1 MKNLLSITAFIL
13 LIGGISAQ
21 KKGERE
27 VIKMSA
33 SIQETPASITLS
45 WNKIANVSNYRIYR
59 RNDLDTARWGSPV
72 KLNLIDDTTYTDSDV
87 KVGKGYEY
95 YVTANSSSTSFHGY
109 LYSGIK
115 KEAEFYMGNA
125 LLLID
130 DSYQNVLA
138 SEISRL
144 EDDLINEGW
153 NVTRAFIPRTMNAKD
168 VKSRIDLES
177 QNIDSRLKTIF
188 IIGHVAVPYSGD
200 YGGDLPPPD
209 GHVVGSGGHTGA
221 WSADTYYACFD
232 GNWTDTKVTNT
243 TGSRSRNYNT
253 VGDGKLDQSRL
264 PGNVNYEIGRVDLF
278 DMPAFSKSDTE
289 LVRDYLNRNHNYRTG
304 KSTTIKRALV
314 DDNFAGLNLS
324 STGWGN
330 FTAFYTSDS
339 VTSKDYFTEMKTT
352 PYQWSY
358 GCGAGSY
365 TSCNGVGKTID
376 FAADS
381 LQSIFTII
389 AGSYFGDWDIK
400 NNLLKAPLANSALV
414 SFWGGIPKWYI
425 HTMAL
430 GKNIGFGTRE
440 SMNNK
445 GDYFH
450 GNFNSSQ
457 NGAHMALMGDPTLKL
472 NYIKGPENLSGVS
485 ENNNVTLKWDAA
497 PLDVDGYRV
506 YIIDS
511 YQNTSSIKTKELLT
525 NLTFID
531 SNKKS
536 VGEITYMVRG
546 VKYDTTNS
554 GSYEMLSLGIFV
566 TVNHTYDPM
575 IGINETDKLNT
586 EILTVFPNP
595 ASNSVSITCTGTLN
609 ENAEINI
616 LDLSGKVLLK
626 GQLFPDEKTEIDIST
641 LANGM
646 YHVKVLLDSKTLNS
660 SIIVAK

>member
-1 MKNLLSITAFIL
+1 MRNLFFVIIFFL
-13 LIGGISAQ
+13 LAGSGIAQ
-21 KKGERE
+21 KKGERA

-33 SIQETPASITLS
+33 SISESPASITLS
-45 WNKIANVSNYRIYR
+45 WNKIATVSNYRIYK
-59 RNDLDTARWGSPV
+59 RNNLDTAQWGTPV
-72 KLNLIDDTTYTDSDV
+72 KLNLIDDTTYTDADV
-87 KVGKGYEY
+87 TVGKGYEY
-95 YVTANSSSTSFHGY
+95 YVTATSGSNSFHGY

-115 KEAEFYMGNA
+115 KEADFYMGNA

-130 DSYQNVLA
+130 DSYQVELA

-144 EDDLINEGW
+144 ETDLLNEGW
-153 NVTRAFIPRTMNAKD
+153 NVTLAYIPRTMSAEI

-177 QNIDSRLKTIF
+177 RNVDRRLKTIF
-188 IIGHVAVPYSGD
+188 IIGHVAVPYSGN

-243 TGSRSRNYNT
+243 TGSRSRNHNT
-253 VGDGKLDQSRL
+253 IGDGKLDQSRL
-264 PGNVNYEIGRVDLF
+264 PSTVNYEIGRVDLF

-289 LVRDYLNRNHNYRTG
+289 LVRDYLNRNHNYRIG
-304 KSTTIKRALV
+304 KSVTVKRALV
-314 DDNFAGLNLS
+314 DDNFASLNLS

-330 FTAFYTSDS
+330 FTAFYTPDS
-339 VTSKDYFTEMKTT
+339 VSSKDYFTEMKTR

-365 TSCNGVGKTID
+365 TSCNGIGKTTD

-381 LQSIFTII
+381 LQSIFTIL

-450 GNFNSSQ
+450 GNFNSSH
-457 NGAHMALMGDPTLKL
+457 NSAHMALMGDPTLKM
-472 NYIKGPENLSGVS
+472 NYIQPPTNAAGSSS
-485 ENNNVTLKWDAA
+485 ENKIMLTWDSA
-497 PLDVDGYRV
+497 PGAVDGYHV
-506 YIIDS
+506 YKIFDYQRAAVQVTKQPVSGLSLVDS
-511 YQNTSSIKTKELLT
+511 
-525 NLTFID
+525 
-531 SNKKS
+531 SNRAD
-536 VGEITYMVRG
+536 GTYHYMIRA

-554 GSYEMLSLGIFV
+554 GSYELLS
-566 TVNHTYDPM
+566 P
-575 IGINETDKLNT
+575 GINTIVDFAYDNSVGIASLKESELF
-586 EILTVFPNP
+586 VFPNP
-595 ASNSVSITCTGTLN
+595 AKNFIHLKLALS
-609 ENAEINI
+609 ENQSAEAEL
-616 LDLSGKVLLK
+616 LDASGKVLHKQRIISENRDIIDVSELK
-626 GQLFPDEKTEIDIST
+626 NGVYHLRIKAGSST
-641 LANGM
+641 LHSA
-646 YHVKVLLDSKTLNS
+646 VVISK
-660 SIIVAK
+660 